1 MRWRLQNKWY
11 VWNGG
16 ADEMYLVPTR
26 WILFV
31 LEQWF
36 ITYHMNTTMNDLLV
50 KLNVFVQTIGIG
62 KSDNKLPTD
71 IPDIDDT
78 DDICDIKSRILNCN
92 NSINSN
98 ISYSNIENNENHN
111 CNISNISNF
120 YGVFNRNVVA
130 AIADIKPSAVRI
142 RP

>member
-1 MRWRLQNKWY
+1 
-11 VWNGG
+11 
-16 ADEMYLVPTR
+16 
-26 WILFV
+26 
-31 LEQWF
+31 
-36 ITYHMNTTMNDLLV
+36 MNTTMNDLLV